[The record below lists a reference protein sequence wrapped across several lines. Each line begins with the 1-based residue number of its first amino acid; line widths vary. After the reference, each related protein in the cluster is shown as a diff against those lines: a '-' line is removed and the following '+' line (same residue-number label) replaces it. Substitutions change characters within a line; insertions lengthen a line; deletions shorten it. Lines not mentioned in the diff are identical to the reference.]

1 MGDYSSHDFLAN
13 RVEDFAF
20 VVSTQDL
27 MDGGQILDDGLLQ
40 DPQADTDR
48 LQVLGTSRHRDINR
62 LQPAIINDGFLSY
75 RIIT

>member
-1 MGDYSSHDFLAN
+1 
-13 RVEDFAF
+13 
-20 VVSTQDL
+20 